1 MSNKLQRCL
10 MALRLEVP
18 KSVADD
24 VEKTITSEIKLLTD
38 LLKRAKPELTHYP
51 VLQDDISDALA
62 KVGK

>member
-18 KSVADD
+18 KSIADD
-24 VEKTITSEIKLLTD
+24 IEKTITSEMKLLTD
-38 LLKRAKPELTHYP
+38 LLERAKPELSHYP
-51 VLQDDISDALA
+51 VLQDDIANVLS